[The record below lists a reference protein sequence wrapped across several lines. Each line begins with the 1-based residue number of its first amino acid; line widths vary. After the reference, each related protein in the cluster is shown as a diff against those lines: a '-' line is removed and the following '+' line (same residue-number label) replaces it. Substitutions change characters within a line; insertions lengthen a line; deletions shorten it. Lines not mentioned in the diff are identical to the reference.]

1 MKPDNF
7 LKYSGEHYVE
17 NRKKWSARLKKMGMT
32 FSEDI
37 FNDSVIRVYDL
48 LQKHEVDDDR
58 IEAFWYQSFLNNT
71 KRDLEYSYHKRDDD
85 VDVFDYLRDFPAED
99 RPILLEDIENGI
111 ISLNEIDR
119 FLFIIYYL
127 TDVTYEELEQL
138 TGIKDMKYRLKKIR
152 RYIKEKGGK

>member
-1 MKPDNF
+1 MKPDDF
-7 LKYSGEHYVE
+7 LEYAAKEY
-17 NRKKWSARLKKMGMT
+17 NPIKKKWSTRLKKQGLT

-37 FNDSVIRVYDL
+37 YNDSIIKVYDV
-48 LQKHEVDDDR
+48 LQKHEVEN
-58 IEAFWYQSFLNNT
+58 IEAFWYQSFLINT
-71 KRDLEYSYHKRDDD
+71 KRDTKYSYHKRDDD
-85 VDVFDYLRDFPAED
+85 VDVFDYLRDFPVED

-111 ISLNEIDR
+111 MSLSEIDR

-152 RYIKEKGGK
+152 GYIKDRGMH